1 MFSATFPA
9 NVENLAKN
17 ILKNPIEIIVGNLLY
32 LIFFRLHLLILNITL

>member
-32 LIFFRLHLLILNITL
+32 LILFSASFADFFI